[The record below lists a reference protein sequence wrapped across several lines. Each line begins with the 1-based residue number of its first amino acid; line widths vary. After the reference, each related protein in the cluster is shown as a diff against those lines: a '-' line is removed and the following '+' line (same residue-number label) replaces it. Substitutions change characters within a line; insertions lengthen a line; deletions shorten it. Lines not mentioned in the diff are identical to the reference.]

1 MSHTV
6 KHQTL
11 YKKETY
17 RGRQRQG
24 LDVVGHDGGEPAGG
38 QAQQRARQE
47 HDAGAQLHAQLFAF
61 LSLSKLVMKNSP
73 ALYED
78 LTRGPLAVYR
88 NPTLGSLT
96 KGVSRSTVSM
106 LCANT
111 SSPHSAM
118 VWIQSRLPLKSGT
131 RHSTKMSLFLRK
143 KDYYLFVPGQVF
155 FKVKCAYGAPDGKQ
169 SPPPMDTRSTRGV
182 TNAMPAFESGNRGI
196 RILFQQN
203 EQIHRRAICKQYNNS
218 GIVLPSLST
227 EVSTMYPSPHWL
239 MACAVL
245 RGSSGSSG
253 GGRRDVFTE
262 QNMQPR
268 SLGRSS
274 DTKSAKPG
282 PSRSFSRI
290 ASSLLLVPSVP
301 IPGDSSQYSKYSK
314 R

>member
-1 MSHTV
+1 
-6 KHQTL
+6 
-11 YKKETY
+11 TY

-131 RHSTKMSLFLRK
+131 RHSTKMSF
-143 KDYYLFVPGQVF
+143 
-155 FKVKCAYGAPDGKQ
+155 
-169 SPPPMDTRSTRGV
+169 
-182 TNAMPAFESGNRGI
+182 
-196 RILFQQN
+196 
-203 EQIHRRAICKQYNNS
+203 

-268 SLGRSS
+268 VHVSPINFNFFIMGQARHNLPHCCNSCNPGSTE
-274 DTKSAKPG
+274 DTTMKTPEH
-282 PSRSFSRI
+282 
-290 ASSLLLVPSVP
+290 
-301 IPGDSSQYSKYSK
+301 
-314 R
+314 